1 MAKEVRDA
9 MKRDEHAAA
18 HTCRTVMGE
27 QPLRRS
33 VKRFREGLVFKAYRR
48 VCHSTLVWRVVKKK
62 KRMGEPIGLR
72 KRTHVEFH
80 PVGYLN

>member
-1 MAKEVRDA
+1 MAQEVRDA

-27 QPLRRS
+27 QLLRRG
-33 VKRFREGLVFKAYRR
+33 VKRFRGGLVFKAYSR
-48 VCHSTLVWRVVKKK
+48 VYHSTLGWRVVKKK

-72 KRTHVEFH
+72 KQTHAEFH